1 MNDAVRWF
9 ASSGISLMEYLA
21 NMKLRMVLVE
31 KVFIAYG
38 VAVEVQ
44 TSPAALVSSVPP
56 FSLSRTKES
65 VMYDNAPFVNLAQ
78 TLSVGDKVKTRNA

>member
-9 ASSGISLMEYLA
+9 RSSGISPMEYLA

-38 VAVEVQ
+38 VAVE
-44 TSPAALVSSVPP
+44 TSPAALVSFVPP
-56 FSLSRTKES
+56 CSLSRAKES